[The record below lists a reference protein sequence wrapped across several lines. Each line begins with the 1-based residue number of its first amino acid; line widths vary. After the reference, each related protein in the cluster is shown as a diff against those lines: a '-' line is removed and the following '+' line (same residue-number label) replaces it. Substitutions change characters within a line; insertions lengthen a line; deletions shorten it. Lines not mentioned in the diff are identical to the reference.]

1 MVNFK
6 TRNDPGGTVVLQRIV
21 NGKTQ
26 LIEVPKSAIKI
37 LKSGTPDDK
46 QVGTVG
52 VFGKLSP
59 TNITPDESNEDVDV
73 DRL

>member
-6 TRNDPGGTVVLQRIV
+6 TRNDPGGTVILQRTI

-26 LIEVPKSAIKI
+26 LIEVPESAIKVV
-37 LKSGTPDDK
+37 KSGTPEGR

-59 TNITPDESNEDVDV
+59 TEMTSDASNEDVDI